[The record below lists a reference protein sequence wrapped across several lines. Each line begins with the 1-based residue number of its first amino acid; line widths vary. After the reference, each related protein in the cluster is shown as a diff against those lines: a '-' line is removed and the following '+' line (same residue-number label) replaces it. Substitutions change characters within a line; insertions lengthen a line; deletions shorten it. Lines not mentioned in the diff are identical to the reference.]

1 MYMLAFQAVF
11 PPYDLQITGT
21 QITGTGNLIHKSKGP
36 LSLRERMG
44 EGGKLK

>member
-21 QITGTGNLIHKSKGP
+21 QIKGTENLIHKSKGP
-36 LSLRERMG
+36 LSLEG
-44 EGGKLK
+44 EDG